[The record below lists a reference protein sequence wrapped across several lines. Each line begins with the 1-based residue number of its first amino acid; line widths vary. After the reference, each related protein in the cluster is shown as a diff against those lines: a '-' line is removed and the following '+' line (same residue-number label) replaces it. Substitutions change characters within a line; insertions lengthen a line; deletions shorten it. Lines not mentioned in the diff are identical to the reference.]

1 MIDQDR
7 VMSQTSKNRVEQWL
21 EHLGTP
27 ALPVPGF
34 EIEAGRTALVITD
47 PQNDFLHS
55 DGIAWGACGEGVT
68 ENGIIANFG
77 AMLMTSM
84 YAIGTWQTLT

>member
-1 MIDQDR
+1 M
-7 VMSQTSKNRVEQWL
+7 EQWL

-34 EIEAGRTALVITD
+34 EIEAGRTAVVITD
-47 PQNDFLHS
+47 PQNDFLHR
-55 DGIAWGACGEGVT
+55 DGVAWGACGESVT

-77 AMLMTSM
+77 AILTTSM
-84 YAIGTWQTLT
+84 YAIGTRQTLT